1 MIITFFG
8 HSHFHFDSVDEK
20 LFLSIIAENVKDSRV
35 DFYLG
40 GYGEFDSFSYKCC
53 KRYREENK
61 NAGLVFVTPYID
73 ENYQK
78 NHLSDCKM
86 RYDEIIYPALE
97 NVPYRYAIVA
107 RNRWMVDN
115 ADLVIAYVN
124 HSWGGAYNAC
134 AYAVSKGKKVINLG
148 KLVF

>member
-1 MIITFFG
+1 MQ
-8 HSHFHFDSVDEK
+8 
-20 LFLSIIAENVKDSRV
+20 V

-40 GYGEFDSFSYKCC
+40 GYGEFDNLSYKCC
-53 KRYREENK
+53 QKHKKENE
-61 NAGLVFVTPYID
+61 NARLVFVTPYID

-78 NHLSDCKM
+78 NHLSDCKTH
-86 RYDEIIYPALE
+86 YDEIIYPNLE
-97 NVPYRYAIVA
+97 KVPYRYAIVV

-115 ADLVIAYVN
+115 ADLVIGYVN

>member
-1 MIITFFG
+1 MIVAFCG
-8 HSHFHFDSVDEK
+8 HSQYISSAADERRI
-20 LFLSIIAENVKDSRV
+20 LEILSQTVGDGFAEI
-35 DFYLG
+35 YLG
-40 GYGEFDSFSYKCC
+40 GYGAFDEFARKCAR
-53 KRYREENK
+53 KYQQTHSNIK
-61 NAGLVFVTPYID
+61 LVFVTPYIKAD
-73 ENYQK
+73 N
-78 NHLSDCKM
+78 CKDL
-86 RYDEIIYPALE
+86 YDEIIYPALE